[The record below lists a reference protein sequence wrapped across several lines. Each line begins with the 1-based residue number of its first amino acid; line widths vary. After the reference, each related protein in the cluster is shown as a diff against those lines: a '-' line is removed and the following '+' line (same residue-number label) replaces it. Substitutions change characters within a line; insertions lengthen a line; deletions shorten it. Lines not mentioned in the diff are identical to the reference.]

1 MGKNFIPSNAP
12 LLSMNVEYLG
22 AAGLGG
28 IIEYICATGGHKIEF
43 WPAPERKV
51 MGEVIPK
58 SLIVSSS

>member
-1 MGKNFIPSNAP
+1 
-12 LLSMNVEYLG
+12 MNVEYLG